1 MKSFRYLFFALA
13 FIVSLGSAEAAEAAA
28 WPPSPAAADTINMRM
43 AVIKG
48 LPDSVAVRNPGI
60 FVNKADDDEYDVYVL
75 NKYMHHIFVR
85 ATILSP
91 DPDIRGRAK
100 AYAKVMLVNMDG
112 EVVKTVTT
120 SQGGTALI
128 DIENMSVPDGVY
140 RVRVDYGG
148 KHTKNGTK
156 PKSRLELFVT
166 ARVSLDKAAARANG
180 DHLRISVPIRR

>member
-1 MKSFRYLFFALA
+1 MKLFRCLLFALA
-13 FIVSLGSAEAAEAAA
+13 FTAALGSVRGQGTAP
-28 WPPSPAAADTINMRM
+28 WPPSTAAADTINMRM
-43 AVIKG
+43 TVIRG

-100 AYAKVMLVNMDG
+100 AYAKVMLVNMAG

-120 SQGGTALI
+120 SQSGTALI
-128 DIENMSVPDGVY
+128 DVENMSIPDGVY

-148 KHTKNGTK
+148 KHTKDGTK
-156 PKSRLELFVT
+156 PKSRLELFVS

-180 DHLRISVPIRR
+180 DHLRINVPRRR